1 MMQLAKKVPFE
12 NPDVL
17 MAVRGLYILSNLI
30 ILAINLYTQAKI
42 SSKKGMLMFGGVAW
56 PLNPY
61 LWRSV
66 TNKDCFIRHDHAQ
79 VR

>member
-17 MAVRGLYILSNLI
+17 MAVRGLYILSNVI

-42 SSKKGMLMFGGVAW
+42 SSKKGMSMFGVSRG
-56 PLNPY
+56 P
-61 LWRSV
+61 
-66 TNKDCFIRHDHAQ
+66 
-79 VR
+79 